1 MASAVPYEPEGFGAP
16 TNPFAEEDT
25 LPNDLS
31 ASESGTTATREPSQ
45 NPAPVVAPA
54 PALAPAPAPT
64 PVKPVKK
71 YKLVLR
77 ITALERQ
84 GKKDPIFRFDASV
97 CAKLRLYGFF

>member
-16 TNPFAEEDT
+16 SNPFAEEDSH
-25 LPNDLS
+25 PDDFS
-31 ASESGTTATREPSQ
+31 ASESGTTATTEPSQ
-45 NPAPVVAPA
+45 NPEPVESPTQAQAPV
-54 PALAPAPAPT
+54 PAPT

-71 YKLVLR
+71 YKLVLK

-97 CAKLRLYGFF
+97 CIKLRLFGSF